1 MITRNT
7 ILYNLVFIVLGT
19 VCDVGVAV
27 ILNDI
32 VSKRRKKTYQTILLL
47 PYMISIVVVAYL
59 VNGFLASDT
68 GFINNYIMEPLG
80 LAPIS
85 FYAETKYWPF
95 ILTFINLWKGV
106 GYSCIIYL
114 ANIGGID
121 PGYYEAASL
130 DGAARWQRFL
140 HITLPC
146 LKPTI
151 ITLTILSIG
160 KMFYSDFGLF
170 YQVPMQSGTLFPV
183 TQTIDTYVF
192 YGLMNNGNIGMSA
205 AAGLYQSVVGFVL
218 VLATNA
224 AVNKTI
230 LIFMCIACLAPF
242 LLLVASSFTSET
254 ALIANGYSFWPQE
267 LSLKAYQYLLQD
279 SSVFRAYGVTLLLTA
294 VGTTLSILVT
304 TMIAYPLSMSSL
316 PGRGMISFY
325 VFFTMLFAGG
335 LVPAYMMWTQT
346 FHIKNTFLALLLPNL
361 VTNGFI
367 IMIMRSYF
375 QANIPKEVL
384 ESARMDGA
392 RETFILFRIVIPMS
406 LPIMATIGLM
416 SGISYWNDW
425 NNNLYYITEPRLNS
439 IQGLLNRML
448 TNAQYLKQA
457 GTMGSVGSNTVPT
470 TSVRMAVAVS
480 GVLPILCI
488 YPFFQKHF
496 VKGMT
501 IGAVKG

>member
-19 VCDVGVAV
+19 VCAVGVAV

-304 TMIAYPLSMSSL
+304 TVHEQPS
-316 PGRGMISFY
+316 GKRND
-325 VFFTMLFAGG
+325 
-335 LVPAYMMWTQT
+335 Q
-346 FHIKNTFLALLLPNL
+346 FLRVLHHA
-361 VTNGFI
+361 VCR
-367 IMIMRSYF
+367 RS
-375 QANIPKEVL
+375 
-384 ESARMDGA
+384 GA
-392 RETFILFRIVIPMS
+392 RLYDVDAD
-406 LPIMATIGLM
+406 LP
-416 SGISYWNDW
+416 
-425 NNNLYYITEPRLNS
+425 
-439 IQGLLNRML
+439 
-448 TNAQYLKQA
+448 
-457 GTMGSVGSNTVPT
+457 
-470 TSVRMAVAVS
+470 
-480 GVLPILCI
+480 
-488 YPFFQKHF
+488 H
-496 VKGMT
+496 
-501 IGAVKG
+501 

>member
-1 MITRNT
+1 MVDNSKGYKIIINT
-7 ILYNLVFIVLGT
+7 IL
-19 VCDVGVAV
+19 
-27 ILNDI
+27 IL
-32 VSKRRKKTYQTILLL
+32 
-47 PYMISIVVVAYL
+47 
-59 VNGFLASDT
+59 
-68 GFINNYIMEPLG
+68 
-80 LAPIS
+80 
-85 FYAETKYWPF
+85 
-95 ILTFINLWKGV
+95 
-106 GYSCIIYL
+106 
-114 ANIGGID
+114 
-121 PGYYEAASL
+121 
-130 DGAARWQRFL
+130 
-140 HITLPC
+140 
-146 LKPTI
+146 
-151 ITLTILSIG
+151 
-160 KMFYSDFGLF
+160 
-170 YQVPMQSGTLFPV
+170 
-183 TQTIDTYVF
+183 
-192 YGLMNNGNIGMSA
+192 
-205 AAGLYQSVVGFVL
+205 
-218 VLATNA
+218 
-224 AVNKTI
+224 
-230 LIFMCIACLAPF
+230 MCIACLAPF

-367 IMIMRSYF
+367 IMMMRSYF

-470 TSVRMAVAVS
+470 TSVRMAVAVL

-488 YPFFQKHF
+488 YPFFQKYF